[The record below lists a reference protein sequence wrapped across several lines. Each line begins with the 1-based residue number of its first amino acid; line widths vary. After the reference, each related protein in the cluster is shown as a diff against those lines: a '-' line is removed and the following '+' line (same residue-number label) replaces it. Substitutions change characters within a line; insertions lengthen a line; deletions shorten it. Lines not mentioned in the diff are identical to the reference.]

1 MLELRLGAR
10 FGNGTGERD
19 RERVLEEAAVVA
31 AARGSHHGSL
41 VAGQLPKGR
50 GRRNRWRCSG
60 CGGCVRASGG
70 ASAAQDP
77 GDADRNGVLE
87 LGKRGELGCKP
98 AQVITARHGA
108 TKSTAKGT
116 KEGEAALTK
125 RETDA
130 VRQGA
135 PGPSPWAR
143 QSGKPPGAAM
153 SGAQE
158 GQDSQSQENGLRPER
173 AKKTQERA
181 HEKQKPESQVEGK
194 KPARARCPC
203 PR

>member
-1 MLELRLGAR
+1 M
-10 FGNGTGERD
+10 
-19 RERVLEEAAVVA
+19 
-31 AARGSHHGSL
+31 
-41 VAGQLPKGR
+41 
-50 GRRNRWRCSG
+50 
-60 CGGCVRASGG
+60 RASGG

-116 KEGEAALTK
+116 KEGETALTK

-135 PGPSPWAR
+135 PRAKPLGC

-153 SGAQE
+153 TGTPE
-158 GQDSQSQENGLRPER
+158 GQDSQSRENGQRPER
-173 AKKTQERA
+173 AKKAQERA
-181 HEKQKPESQVEGK
+181 HEKQESG
-194 KPARARCPC
+194 ARLREKAPVGG
-203 PR
+203 